1 METNNSVRITDIEI
15 HGMWGDTNVIWHN
28 VRPDFNI
35 VVGQNGFGKS
45 TLLNILRNVLQK
57 NEKELRSFK
66 ITAHIQTTA
75 GVMDFDGKTVSQ
87 KPAFGGFPGQSS
99 FQYVNTF
106 DVPASRKS
114 TLSQLGLTLDAVLY
128 QRSDDVY
135 SFSDYRLGMLKDLS
149 TAVQKQQRINALF
162 EMINGLFEG
171 TGKKISID
179 DKQRIVFL
187 KPNPRNKRNGGNDII
202 PIERLSA
209 GEKQIL
215 VLLFTLFL
223 MENKPAVLLLD
234 EPEISLHIEWQDKL
248 LNLFRNLNP
257 NCQIILTTHSPNIF
271 ADGWSDNLVF
281 ISDLI
286 RQDSSD

>member
-45 TLLNILRNVLQK
+45 TILNILRNVLQK
-57 NEKELRSFK
+57 NEKELRALK
-66 ITAHIQTTA
+66 VTAHIRTTA
-75 GVMDFDGKTVSQ
+75 GVMDFDGKTVTQ

-106 DVPASRKS
+106 DVPASKKS

-162 EMINGLFEG
+162 EMIDGLFEG

-187 KPNPRNKRNGGNDII
+187 KPNPGNKRNGGKDII

-223 MENKPAVLLLD
+223 MENKPTVLLLD

-248 LNLFRNLNP
+248 LGLFRQLNP

-281 ISDLI
+281 ISDI
-286 RQDSSD
+286 VHQNV